1 MSLEPRGLNVAT
13 LGKTP
18 RPGLSIR
25 IHLAMLIVLVALPS
39 LVICVILLLTFA
51 KDRRLEAENRT
62 IQLATDLAADISSE
76 LERSI
81 TILRTLSTA
90 SSIGEGDF
98 ADFNEQARRA
108 LESEKRAIILVSQT
122 GELLADTSAQS
133 SQPRGAYA
141 PALALQAA
149 LATDRPYVTD
159 IKHSA
164 TGGAPVIDILLPVS
178 TRNGAR
184 YALVM
189 SLPVDKIQRR
199 LREQSVGSRDWIT
212 EVSDHTGTLIARSR
226 DHEAFVGRPSGS
238 HLRLAGR
245 PDRLAHYTRSIDGR
259 MIVQAVDRTR
269 VAEWTVGAS
278 VTQDFITSFVWSAIW
293 KLALV
298 ILLLIGLAA
307 LLVRS
312 YAQFLEA
319 AFANIASGQP
329 NGFGARLVKEAGA
342 AAEAMAVGFASL
354 RFSQHSLAAAMD
366 VAGLA
371 TWGWNERRRN
381 WLWSPEARSIL
392 GADGSALMDT
402 TSFEALIHPDDRKE
416 HRRRWE
422 EALNRTGVYAFE
434 YRIRRPSD
442 GKTRWIQSRARVER
456 IKGKPDLMIGALRDV
471 TDEVNAKLERSASE
485 ERLRI
490 ALETAD
496 AGVWSFDLVSG
507 APEWDGQSC
516 ALFGCDP
523 DQSPPELAQWLAKI
537 LSPESR
543 ADVERLMRAEI
554 AAQAITTEL
563 QVRAGGPG
571 NRWLMSSVRIKPGKE
586 GAPPRLLGL
595 SIDIT
600 ARRHHEQHIA
610 MLMREVNHRAKNMLA
625 VVASIARQTART
637 NKEDY
642 IPALVERIRALSYLQ
657 DLLVN
662 NEYAGVQM
670 ADLVEAQLKPF
681 GKEPGRINASGP
693 PLLLTSAAAQAIGL
707 ALHELATN
715 AIKYG
720 SLSVEQGSLEICWWS
735 EGGRAGISWR
745 EIGGPQTKREPRRGF
760 GTTVITSL
768 VEFAT
773 NGVVS
778 LRFPG
783 SGCEWELTCS
793 LQSLT
798 GPADPAFSLTPDR
811 SRPGS
816 TPKNSL

>member
-1 MSLEPRGLNVAT
+1 MSLEPQGLSVASFA
-13 LGKTP
+13 KSP
-18 RPGLSIR
+18 RSGLSIR
-25 IHLAMLIVLVALPS
+25 MHLTLLIVLVCLPS
-39 LVICVILLLTFA
+39 LAISVILLLTFA
-51 KDRRLEAENRT
+51 MDRRLEAENRT
-62 IQLATDLAADISSE
+62 VQLATDLAADISSE

-81 TILRTLSTA
+81 TILRILSTA
-90 SSIGEGDF
+90 SSLSEGDF
-98 ADFNEQARRA
+98 ADFSQQARRA
-108 LESEKRAIILVSQT
+108 LESGKRAIILVAQT
-122 GELLADTSAQS
+122 GEVLADASAQS
-133 SQPRGAYA
+133 RQLRGAYA

-159 IKHSA
+159 LQLGA
-164 TGGAPVIDILLPVS
+164 TSGAPVIDILLPVT

-184 YALVM
+184 YAVVM
-189 SLPVDKIQRR
+189 SLPVDEIQRR
-199 LREQSVGSRDWIT
+199 LREKSVGARDWIT
-212 EVSDHTGTLIARSR
+212 EVYDQNRKLIARSR
-226 DHEAFVGRPSGS
+226 DHEAFVGRSSGS
-238 HLRLAGR
+238 EPRLAGQ
-245 PDRLAHYTRSIDGR
+245 PDRLAYYTRSLDGR
-259 MIVQAVDRTR
+259 VIVQAVDRTR
-269 VAEWTVGAS
+269 LAEWTVSAS

-298 ILLLIGLAA
+298 ILLMIGLAA

-319 AFANIASGQP
+319 AFANIASGRP
-329 NGFGARLVKEAGA
+329 NGFGARLVKEAGV
-342 AAEAMAVGFASL
+342 AAEAMAVGFAAL
-354 RFSQHSLAAAMD
+354 RFSQHSQAAAMD

-371 TWGWNERRRN
+371 TWGWNERRKD

-392 GADGSALMDT
+392 GVDGSALMDT
-402 TSFEALIHPDDRKE
+402 ASFEAMLHPDDRAE
-416 HRRRWE
+416 HRRRWD
-422 EALNRTGVYAFE
+422 EALNQTGVYAFE
-434 YRIRRPSD
+434 YRIRRPGD

-507 APEWDGQSC
+507 APEWDTQSC
-516 ALFGCDP
+516 ALFGCAP
-523 DQSPPELAQWLAKI
+523 GQSPPELAQWLEKI
-537 LSPESR
+537 LAPESR
-543 ADVERLMRAEI
+543 AEVETLMRAEI
-554 AAQAITTEL
+554 DAQAITTEL
-563 QVRAGGPG
+563 QVRAGGPR

-586 GAPPRLLGL
+586 GEPPRLLGL

-610 MLMREVNHRAKNMLA
+610 LLMREVNHRAKNMLA
-625 VVASIARQTART
+625 VVTSIARQTART

-670 ADLVEAQLKPF
+670 ADLVNAQLKPF
-681 GKEPGRINASGP
+681 GKEPDRIDASGP

-720 SLSVEQGSLEICWWS
+720 SLSVEQGALEIRWWL
-735 EGGRAGISWR
+735 EGDRAGISWR
-745 EIGGPQTKREPRRGF
+745 ETGGPQTRPEPRRGF
-760 GTTVITSL
+760 GATVITSL

-773 NGVVS
+773 SGVVS
-778 LRFPG
+778 LRFPS

-798 GPADPAFSLTPDR
+798 GPADPALNRKLSGVKHSLASHAR
-811 SRPGS
+811 
-816 TPKNSL
+816 